1 MRKVL
6 IALWLQA
13 LMAACAPIGVSTP
26 LTFDERLADDIAAV
40 SQIRT
45 TTTALLREGKISSDD
60 AQHVRAE
67 ADKARSDLDVAR
79 ALHETDTNGGNAQ
92 LARGLDDGGELAFM
106 HGHGVDDGGEFVQLL
121 VVDLSAH
128 FLG

>member
-13 LMAACAPIGVSTP
+13 LMGVCAPIGVSTP

-92 LARGLDDGGELAFM
+92 LASIRSEVEALQTYLHSKRPLPPSPF
-106 HGHGVDDGGEFVQLL
+106 
-121 VVDLSAH
+121 SW
-128 FLG
+128 